1 MIMRVWDCGYH
12 DGEHRGVLG
21 RGVLGRGV
29 LGRGVLGRGVLGRDH
44 RRLPRAVD
52 VLASS
57 SCVVFPGLLATIS
70 VV

>member
-12 DGEHRGVLG
+12 DGEH